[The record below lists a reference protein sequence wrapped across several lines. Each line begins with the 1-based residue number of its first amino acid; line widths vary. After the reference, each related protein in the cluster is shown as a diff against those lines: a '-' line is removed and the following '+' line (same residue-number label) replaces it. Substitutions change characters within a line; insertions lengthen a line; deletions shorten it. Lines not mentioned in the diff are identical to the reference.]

1 MITPAQNFLKQQ
13 KIAYKTYE
21 YKCTVD
27 HDFGK
32 FAASALNIEEDKVFK
47 MIDEELE
54 RLEQTLNELKE
65 DNENKKK
72 EIKKKEIILEH
83 IENLKQDN
91 V

>member
-1 MITPAQNFLKQQ
+1 MMEL
-13 KIAYKTYE
+13 
-21 YKCTVD
+21 
-27 HDFGK
+27 
-32 FAASALNIEEDKVFK
+32 EDKVFK

-83 IENLKQDN
+83 LENLKQDN